1 MAKQRKY
8 SPVDAAVGRRRTRR
22 GTAVV
27 GVLPALP
34 FAALAAVAATGSG
47 PAVPL
52 VVTGVTVLVAV
63 LMISEVHTG
72 REPGQV
78 TGNRLT
84 ARTLT
89 GVRTV
94 DLGDIRSVRL
104 LTTVSYGGVS
114 DRVVLVRDGSGV
126 CLGLREPADL
136 RRVRRALER
145 VSPHDVQPRVSR
157 AAGARLHMTAGGTGL
172 HTVLVWLA
180 VLLGGQGCVFAVL
193 RLAGL
198 LRA

>member
-1 MAKQRKY
+1 MAKQQKH

-34 FAALAAVAATGSG
+34 FAALAVVAATGTG
-47 PAVPL
+47 PVVPL
-52 VVTGVTVLVAV
+52 VVTGVAAVAGV

-72 REPGQV
+72 RELGQV

-84 ARTLT
+84 ARTPT

-94 DLGDIRSVRL
+94 DLGDVRSVRL
-104 LTTVSYGGVS
+104 LTSFSYGGVS

-126 CLGLREPADL
+126 CLGLREPTDL

-145 VSPHDVQPRVSR
+145 VPPHDVQPRVSR
-157 AAGARLHMTAGGTGL
+157 AARAHLHMTAGGTGP
-172 HTVLVWLA
+172 HTVLVWPA
-180 VLLGGQGCVFAVL
+180 TVLGATGCLFAVL

-198 LRA
+198 VRA